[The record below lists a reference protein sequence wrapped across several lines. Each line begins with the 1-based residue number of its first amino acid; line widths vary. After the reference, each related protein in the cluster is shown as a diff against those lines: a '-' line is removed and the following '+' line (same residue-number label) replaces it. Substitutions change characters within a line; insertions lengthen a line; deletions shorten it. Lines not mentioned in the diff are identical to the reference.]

1 MPGINK
7 TSPQTH
13 ADILRVIGEAQVSG
27 KGLDI
32 TKDGTVKVASFGTRA
47 FRVIGEKL
55 KGTAWTDSKVI
66 QVNSKVANKLNE
78 AILSKSANF
87 ANHENYGQFKALV
100 DRAATSKDLPSS
112 KAFYQAIRGLRIAI
126 KDVDQSVIRSKPG
139 EITISAP
146 VGNADPFAG
155 KVSKRGGSDVAVGSS
170 QKREL
175 IEAHLKDLAAS
186 PTLIKPHEK
195 GVSNRFLYDSTTDG
209 GGNKLANVLD
219 KTQNYLYAIAI
230 DSEGKPHVR
239 IGFEDTAD
247 GAKKV
252 AGGRADLLGHPTL
265 TNDLGEGKAVIGGEL
280 KYNRDKNG
288 WEIDNNSGR
297 FGLGNVDLK
306 TELGLSSDDVL
317 DYAASKFQNIGLDLV
332 NINKLYG

>member
-7 TSPQTH
+7 TTPQTH
-13 ADILRVIGEAQVSG
+13 ADILKVIGEAQVSG

-32 TKDGTVKVASFGTRA
+32 KKDGTIKIASLGTRA
-47 FRVIGEKL
+47 FRVIGQKL
-55 KGTAWTDSKVI
+55 KGTAWADEKVI
-66 QVNSKVANKLNE
+66 QVNSKVANKLNQS
-78 AILSKSANF
+78 ILSKSANF
-87 ANHENYGQFKALV
+87 VNHENYGQFKALL
-100 DRAATSKDLPSS
+100 DRASTSKELPSS

-126 KDVDQSVIRSKPG
+126 KDVDQSLIRSKKG
-139 EITISAP
+139 EITISEP
-146 VGNADPFAG
+146 VANADPFAG
-155 KVSKRGGSDVAVGSS
+155 KVAKRSGTDIAPGAS

-186 PTLIKPHEK
+186 PTLIKPHET

-209 GGNKLANVLD
+209 GGEKLSQVLD

-252 AGGRADLLGHPTL
+252 AGGRAELLGHPTL

-280 KYNRDKNG
+280 KYNREKNG

-297 FGLGNVDLK
+297 YGLGNIDLK
-306 TELGLSSDDVL
+306 IDLELTAEDVL
-317 DYAASKFQNIGLDLV
+317 DYAASQFENIGLNLV
-332 NINKLYG
+332 NINKIY